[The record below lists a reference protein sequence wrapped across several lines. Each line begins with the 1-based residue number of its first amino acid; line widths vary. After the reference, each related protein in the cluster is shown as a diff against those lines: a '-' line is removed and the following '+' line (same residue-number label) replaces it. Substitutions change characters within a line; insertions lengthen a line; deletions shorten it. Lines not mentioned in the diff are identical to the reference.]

1 MYKSQKA
8 LRNWENFNIAGSGAF
23 LYLAASPAKRFRPCK
38 LRVCSV
44 STGNQKTTKKISLK
58 VSSNLRESRAVS
70 STVIAEERATELDIP
85 DIDNYEPVEQDEP
98 LSNTRYQTRRERE
111 FESWK
116 EIRESLLTSRIEEEE
131 FLTGINCCSCGI
143 ANAEFGC
150 LECGQ
155 DQYLCQ
161 SCANSTHETI
171 NYFHVLEKFKVRKI
185 DLILS
190 TSVFIFY
197 VATIAGSILKHHVIY
212 NLGRV

>member
-1 MYKSQKA
+1 M
-8 LRNWENFNIAGSGAF
+8 
-23 LYLAASPAKRFRPCK
+23 ASRPAKRFRPCK

-44 STGNQKTTKKISLK
+44 STSNQKTTKKISLK

-70 STVIAEERATELDIP
+70 LSTGNAEERATELDFP

-143 ANAEFGC
+143 ANAEFRC
-150 LECGQ
+150 LEYGQ

-161 SCANSTHETI
+161 RCANSTHETI
-171 NYFHVLEKFKVRKI
+171 NYFRILEKFKVKKF

-190 TSVFIFY
+190 TSIFIFY
-197 VATIAGSILKHHVIY
+197 VQLRAVFFKLGTRYSKEYKLCCAEKQILQLI
-212 NLGRV
+212 